1 MAESIHYTATVPSEL
16 SDQRFD
22 QVAAQLFPDYSRSRL
37 QSWIK
42 SGALTADGNQLRP
55 RDSVTEGQSLQLQA
69 EVEDEE
75 RWEAEPIAIDITYED
90 EDIIVI
96 NKPAGLVVHPA
107 AGHGSGTLVN
117 ALLYHCPDLA
127 SVPRAGVVHRLDKD
141 TTGLMVVAKNL
152 SAHSDLVSQLQDRS
166 VSREYQ
172 AIVHGV
178 MTGGGKVD
186 APIGRHPRQ
195 RQKNAVL
202 EHGGKEAITHYRL
215 VRRYFAHTQITCKLE
230 TGRTHQIRVHMA
242 YRHYPLVGDA
252 LYGGRP
258 RIPKGAD
265 ESLIDTLRQ
274 FPRQALHAQRLGL
287 VHPASGEYVEW
298 QADTPADMLQLIA
311 ELEQDEKRRKS
322 L

>member
-1 MAESIHYTATVPSEL
+1 MAESIHCTASVPQEL

-42 SGALTADGNQLRP
+42 SAALTADGKQLRP
-55 RDSVTEGQSLQLQA
+55 RDHVVEGQMLQLQA

-75 RWEAEPIAIDITYED
+75 RWEAEPIDLNIAYED
-90 EDIIVI
+90 EDILVV
-96 NKPAGLVVHPA
+96 NKPAGLVVHPG

-117 ALLYHCPDLA
+117 ALLYHYPDLA

-152 SAHSDLVSQLQDRS
+152 SAHSDLVSQLQERS
-166 VSREYQ
+166 VSREYL
-172 AIVHGV
+172 AIAHGV

-195 RQKNAVL
+195 RHKNAVL
-202 EHGGKEAITHYRL
+202 EHGGKDAITHYR
-215 VRRYFAHTQITCKLE
+215 VVKRYFAHTRITCKLE

-242 YRHYPLVGDA
+242 HLHYPLVGDA

-287 VHPASGEYVEW
+287 SHPATGEYIEW
-298 QADTPADMLQLIA
+298 EAETPQDMQQLIA
-311 ELEQDEKRRKS
+311 ELERDEKRRKE

>member
-1 MAESIHYTATVPSEL
+1 MAESIQCTAIVPLNL

-22 QVAAQLFPDYSRSRL
+22 QVAANLFPDYSRSRL

-42 SGALTADGNQLRP
+42 SGALTVDGATLRP
-55 RDSVTEGQSLQLQA
+55 RDRVSEGQSLQLQA

-75 RWEAEPIAIDITYED
+75 RWLPEPITLDIVYED

-96 NKPAGLVVHPA
+96 NKPFGLVVHPA

-166 VSREYQ
+166 VSREYI
-172 AIVHGV
+172 AVAHGV

-195 RQKNAVL
+195 RQKNAVV
-202 EHGGKEAITHYRL
+202 EHGGKEAITHYRV
-215 VRRYFAHTQITCKLE
+215 VRRFFAHTQITCKLE

-242 YRHYPLVGDA
+242 HLHYPLVGDA

-258 RIPKGAD
+258 KIPKGAD
-265 ESLIDTLRQ
+265 EILIDTLRQ

-287 VHPASGEYVEW
+287 IHPATGEHQEW
-298 QADTPADMLQLIA
+298 FADTPDDMLQLI
-311 ELEQDEKRRKS
+311 EVLEQDDKRRKT